1 MECQSEAHLVM
12 PTVAIAGGTGRLG
25 LTFAETLKDSPI
37 YKVIVL
43 ARNVRSQSPVS
54 GRER

>member
-1 MECQSEAHLVM
+1 M